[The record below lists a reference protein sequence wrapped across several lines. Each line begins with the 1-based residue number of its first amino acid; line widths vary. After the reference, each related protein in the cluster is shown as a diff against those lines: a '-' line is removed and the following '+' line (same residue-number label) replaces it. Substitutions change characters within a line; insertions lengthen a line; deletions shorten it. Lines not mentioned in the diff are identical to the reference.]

1 MVRVFVGPDLDPRT
15 ALAELYAAPA
25 DPWLR
30 VNMVETLDGAA
41 TGDSGRSGSIN
52 NAVDKVV
59 YDQLRALADAVVVGA
74 GTARVEGYAPVDRP
88 TVVVSRRGHVPDL
101 LRGGAPGAVLLATCA
116 DAELLPEARE
126 LLGDEHVL
134 VLGSHRVDLAALK
147 EALAARGLTQL
158 ICEGGPHLLRDLVA
172 EGVADELCATIVPR
186 LVGGD
191 HPRITQGPPVD
202 VPLRL
207 HLLLEAEGTLL
218 GRWTIPYER
227 TGVGEGDRD

>member
-1 MVRVFVGPDLDPRT
+1 MRVLVGPDLDPET
-15 ALAELYAAPA
+15 ELAALYAAPA

-30 VNMVETLDGAA
+30 VNMVETVDGAA

-74 GTARVEGYAPVDRP
+74 GTARVEGYAPVDKP

-116 DAELLPEARE
+116 GAELLAEARG

-134 VLGSHRVDLAALK
+134 VLGDETVDLAALK
-147 EALAARGLTQL
+147 DALAARGLTQL

-172 EGVADELCATIVPR
+172 DGVADELCATIVPR
-186 LVGGD
+186 LLGGE

-207 HLLLEAEGTLL
+207 RLLLESEGTLL
-218 GRWTIPYER
+218 GRWTISSQR
-227 TGVGEGDRD
+227 RGVRQDVRD

>member
-1 MVRVFVGPDLDPRT
+1 MVRVLVGPDLDPAT
-15 ALAELYAAPA
+15 ELAELYAAPA

-41 TGDSGRSGSIN
+41 TGESGRSGSIN

-59 YDQLRALADAVVVGA
+59 YDQLRALAHAVVVGA

-101 LRGGAPGAVLLATCA
+101 LRGGPSGSVLLATCA
-116 DAELLPEARE
+116 AAELLDEARE
-126 LLGDEHVL
+126 VLGDEQVL
-134 VLGSHRVDLAALK
+134 VLGADRVDLAALK
-147 EALAARGLTQL
+147 ETLAGRGLTQL
-158 ICEGGPHLLRDLVA
+158 LCEGGPHLLRDLVA
-172 EGVADELCATIVPR
+172 DGVADELCATIVPR
-186 LVGGD
+186 LVGGE

-202 VPLRL
+202 VPVRL

-218 GRWTIPYER
+218 GRWTISSER
-227 TGVGEGDRD
+227 RGVQEDIRD